1 MGRKKKY
8 ENAEI
13 VKGILS
19 REANNIGDMQL
30 CLSLKFIDFKSKADR
45 KFLANNIKEILEIF
59 SDALKELDDKEEV

>member
-19 REANNIGDMQL
+19 REANSMGNMQL
-30 CLSLKFIDFKSKADR
+30 CLSPKFIDLKKENDR
-45 KFLANNIKEILEIF
+45 KFLAKNIEGMQEIF
-59 SDALKELDDKEEV
+59 SDALKELNANEKK

>member
-19 REANNIGDMQL
+19 REANYFGDVNL
-30 CLSLKFIDFKSKADR
+30 CMSIKFIDYKSGEDR
-45 KFLANNIKEILEIF
+45 KFLANNIKDMLDIF
-59 SDALKELDDKEEV
+59 NDALKELNN